1 MKQSRLTFLKTTDT
15 LDSRGHK
22 GFGLYQC
29 ACGSVCELKIYRVDS
44 GNTKSCGCLQK
55 ENSKKHGLRKHPLYV
70 VWLNMR
76 QRCNNPK
83 VECYHRYVGRG
94 IKVCERWNDFSNFYN
109 DVVEGYKP
117 GYELDRVENDLGYS
131 PDNVQWIEH
140 IRNGQKRDYCKLDF
154 EKAELIRKS
163 KLSVAELATEFKVS
177 KGSIVNILKNRTWIC
192 NR

>member
-1 MKQSRLTFLKTTDT
+1 MKESRLIFIKATDT

-29 ACGSVCELKIYRVDS
+29 SCGKVCELKIYRVNS

-55 ENSKKHGLRKHPLYV
+55 ENSKKHGLRNHPLYI

-83 VECYHRYVGRG
+83 VECYPRYGGRG
-94 IKVCERWNDFSNFYN
+94 IKVCDRWNKFINFYN
-109 DVVEGYKP
+109 DVIEGYQP
-117 GYELDRVENDLGYS
+117 GYELDRVENDKGYS
-131 PDNVQWIEH
+131 PDNFQWLEH
-140 IRNGQKRDYCKLDF
+140 KLNGQKRDYCKLNLK
-154 EKAELIRKS
+154 KAEEIRSSTLPVSELS
-163 KLSVAELATEFKVS
+163 KHFNVS
-177 KGSIVNILKNRTWIC
+177 IGSIRNILNNKTWIC